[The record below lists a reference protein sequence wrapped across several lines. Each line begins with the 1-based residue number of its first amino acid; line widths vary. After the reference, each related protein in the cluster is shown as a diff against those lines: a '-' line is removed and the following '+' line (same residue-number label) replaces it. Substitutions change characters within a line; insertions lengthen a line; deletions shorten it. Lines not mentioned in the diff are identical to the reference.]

1 MDKMDTAI
9 DGSMKSSLQ
18 NALED
23 VQDMYTPSEGEPYMS
38 EQQLA
43 YFKEKLVRWRDQLL
57 EESRSTLNMMKE
69 EPVKEVDLLDQGAFE
84 SYMNVKLRTSTRY
97 YKLIQKIDAALER
110 IKSGEYGY
118 CEETGEAIGLRRL
131 EARPIATLS
140 LAAQE
145 WHEKREQRVRMRR

>member
-1 MDKMDTAI
+1 MEKTDAAI
-9 DGSMKSSLQ
+9 EGSIRSSLQ

-23 VQDMYTPSEGEPYMS
+23 VGDAYVPSEGEPYMS
-38 EQQLA
+38 EQQLS
-43 YFKEKLVRWRDQLL
+43 YFKEKLICWRDQLL

-110 IKSGEYGY
+110 IRSGEYGY